1 MSDVYR
7 ETILALKHFTDA
19 RRRLDAATDTW
30 DNCRHRLLPQLD
42 IDAGKNTFF
51 FIYKS
56 EYLGEAAREF
66 LSAHNAYRE
75 LGSSLNY
82 PNNDGHYPGCLH
94 IALGHPCF
102 CKTKI
107 E

>member
-1 MSDVYR
+1 MAGCGDG
-7 ETILALKHFTDA
+7 
-19 RRRLDAATDTW
+19 
-30 DNCRHRLLPQLD
+30 CMGPLPSWS
-42 IDAGKNTFF
+42 APTNKSRNFNT
-51 FIYKS
+51 YKS
-56 EYLGEAAREF
+56 EYFGEAAREF

-82 PNNDGHYPGCLH
+82 LNNDGHYSGCLH

>member
-7 ETILALKHFTDA
+7 ETILALKHFTDT
-19 RRRLDAATDTW
+19 RRRLDAATDAW
-30 DNCRHRLLPQLD
+30 DRCRHGVAPSNSLMND
-42 IDAGKNTFF
+42 FYT
-51 FIYKS
+51 YKS

-82 PNNDGHYPGCLH
+82 LNNDGHYSGCLH

-102 CKTKI
+102 CKAKI